1 MLSLSIH
8 PRITWTVWWLTVYFD
23 VALWWHEAGLA
34 AAEVQQFRSPHQS
47 VRTHRFL
54 PFIGGFRSDC
64 EVNRPYAP
72 FKKGVHPMDVA
83 ELVEFVRAQRKRV
96 QLTQVEL
103 AELAGVSDRFLRELE
118 KGKPT
123 AEVGKVM
130 IVLATLGYNLAP
142 QVHRGD
148 L

>member
-1 MLSLSIH
+1 
-8 PRITWTVWWLTVYFD
+8 
-23 VALWWHEAGLA
+23 
-34 AAEVQQFRSPHQS
+34 
-47 VRTHRFL
+47 
-54 PFIGGFRSDC
+54 
-64 EVNRPYAP
+64 
-72 FKKGVHPMDVA
+72 MDVA
-83 ELVEFVRAQRKRV
+83 ELGEFVRAQRKRV

-130 IVLATLGYNLAP
+130 IVLATLGYDLAP